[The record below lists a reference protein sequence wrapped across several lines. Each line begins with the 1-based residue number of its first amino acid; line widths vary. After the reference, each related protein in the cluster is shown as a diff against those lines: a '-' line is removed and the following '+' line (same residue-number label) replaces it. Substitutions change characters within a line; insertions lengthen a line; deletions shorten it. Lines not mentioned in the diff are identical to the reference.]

1 MKAPHKV
8 EQVIAI
14 TILSMLV
21 GGVFPA
27 FAQSGESP
35 INIFG
40 YFQTSLQHWTK
51 FDVESTHPQ
60 FGLPDG
66 RPAQNSF
73 NLQQLNLFFSKN
85 LARRWRAFINFEF
98 LNSFSSGRGWG
109 AAKLEEAWVRYKAGD
124 KFNLKVGLLIP
135 TFNNLN
141 EIKNRTPLL
150 PYIIRPIFYETSFS
164 EFFDNFEELVP
175 DRAFAQAAGVLPAG
189 RANFDYAVYLGNS
202 PNINNQSE
210 VGQTGVDTTDT
221 FLVGGRIG
229 IRGKDLK
236 IGLSATRENVNLLA
250 ADFNIDGQSG
260 FLVDFKET
268 PRVRLGT
275 DLSFHLGKLYFEGEF
290 IAIRYDDQE
299 PEVSIDKDLF
309 YATLGYR
316 FDEKWFAYANYS
328 SIRGDFPFVATI
340 DQTSFTDIGRTK
352 IITPT
357 VGIAYNLDDRITLK
371 GQFLSG
377 TIQNEFPL
385 LQSIL
390 LVQKQKFKIISAAVS
405 VFF

>member
-1 MKAPHKV
+1 
-8 EQVIAI
+8 
-14 TILSMLV
+14 MLV
-21 GGVFPA
+21 GEVSGA

-40 YFQTSLQHWTK
+40 YFQTSFQHWTK
-51 FDVESTHPQ
+51 FELESTHPQ
-60 FGLPDG
+60 FGLPDP

-85 LARRWRAFINFEF
+85 LARRWRAFINFEY
-98 LNSFSSGRGWG
+98 LNTFSLSRRWG
-109 AAKLEEAWVRYKAGD
+109 AAKLEEAWVRYKASD

-150 PYIIRPIFYETSFS
+150 PYIIRPTFYETSFG
-164 EFFDNFEELVP
+164 EFFDDFTELVP

-229 IRGKDLK
+229 LRGKDLK
-236 IGLSATRENVNLLA
+236 IGLSATRENVNLLT
-250 ADFNIDGQSG
+250 ADFHIGDLSG
-260 FLVDFKET
+260 FLIDYKET
-268 PRVRLGT
+268 PRTRLGA

-290 IAIRYDDQE
+290 IAIRYHDQA

-309 YATLGYR
+309 YATLGHR

-328 SIRGDFPFVATI
+328 SIRADIPFVAAI
-340 DQTSFTDIGRTK
+340 NPIFVTDIGRTK
-352 IITPT
+352 IISPT
-357 VGIAYNLDDRITLK
+357 VGIAYHLDDRITLK

-385 LQSIL
+385 SLSSL
-390 LVQKQKFKIISAAVS
+390 LVQKQKFKIISAAAS

>member
-1 MKAPHKV
+1 MKVPHKV
-8 EQVIAI
+8 KQVIAI
-14 TILSMLV
+14 TILSMFV

-66 RPAQNSF
+66 RTAQNSF

-98 LNSFSSGRGWG
+98 LNTYSSGRGWG
-109 AAKLEEAWVRYKAGD
+109 AVKLEEAWVRYKASD

-150 PYIIRPIFYETSFS
+150 PYIIRPTFYETSFS
-164 EFFDNFEELVP
+164 EFFDDFAELVP

-189 RANFDYAVYLGNS
+189 KANFDYAVYLGNS

-221 FLVGGRIG
+221 FLIGGRIG

-236 IGLSATRENVNLLA
+236 IGLSATREKVNLL
-250 ADFNIDGQSG
+250 DFNIGGQTG

-268 PRVRLGT
+268 PRVRLGA
-275 DLSFHLGKLYFEGEF
+275 DLSFHLEQLYFEGEF
-290 IAIRYDDQE
+290 IAIRYDDQA

-316 FDEKWFAYANYS
+316 FDEKWFAYASYS
-328 SIRGDFPFVATI
+328 YIGVDFPFVATI

-352 IITPT
+352 VSAPT

-377 TIQNEFPL
+377 TIQDEFPL
-385 LQSIL
+385 IQSIL
-390 LVQKQKFKIISAAVS
+390 FVEKQKFKIISAAVS